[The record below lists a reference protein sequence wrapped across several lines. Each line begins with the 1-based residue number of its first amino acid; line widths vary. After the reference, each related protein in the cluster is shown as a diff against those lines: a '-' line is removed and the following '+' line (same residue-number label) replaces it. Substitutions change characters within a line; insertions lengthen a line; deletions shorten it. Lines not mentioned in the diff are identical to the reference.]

1 MILDA
6 NLDASKLWQKAQP
19 LLEQNIRGIPYTN
32 FILKLTPI
40 DIIDNILVLKV
51 TESFIKST
59 IDNKYS
65 QTVLEVINQ
74 LDKNIKGIEIILN
87 ENDIKNPSKHQSA
100 NARRLE
106 ANLNQK
112 YIFDSF
118 VSGKSNDMAYAA
130 AINVAKNPT
139 SNKYNPLFFYGGV
152 GLGKTHLMHAI
163 GNYIF
168 DENPDFKI
176 RYVAAET
183 FTNEMIAGIRTER
196 EKEFRDMYRDVD
208 LLLVDDVQFMAG
220 KEGTQEQFFHAFND
234 LYNAG
239 KQIVITSDKP
249 PKEIKK
255 LEERLVSRF
264 GMGLILDITLPDYE
278 TRTAILESKIQRD
291 NIKVPPE
298 VVRYISKNIVSNIRE
313 LEGALNKVE
322 AYAKLVGVEINMDI
336 AERSLRDLIDKDGKQ
351 EITVPFIQ
359 EVVANYYGIT
369 ADDITSKKRTTAI
382 AYPRQIAMYLSRKM
396 LELST
401 PKIGELFGG
410 RDHSTIIHGC
420 DKIVKDLENN
430 TKLQKEITEIEN
442 KIKD

>member
-1 MILDA
+1 MSLEAENI
-6 NLDASKLWQKAQP
+6 WMKAIP
-19 LLEQNIRGIPYTN
+19 ILEQKIMGLPYTN
-32 FILKLTPI
+32 FILKLSPFN
-40 DIIDNILVLKV
+40 IIDGCLILKAN
-51 TESFIKST
+51 ESFIKNMVE
-59 IDNKYS
+59 NKYLD
-65 QTVLEVINQ
+65 TIRTTIIQ
-74 LDKNIKGIEIILN
+74 LDKDIKNIEIIVN
-87 ENDIKNPSKHQSA
+87 EKEINSAVNHQSSSS
-100 NARRLE
+100 RRAE
-106 ANLNQK
+106 ANLNSR

-118 VSGKSNDMAYAA
+118 VSGRSNDLAYAA
-130 AINVAKNPT
+130 AMSVAKSPRA
-139 SNKYNPLFFYGGV
+139 NKYNPLFLYGGV

-163 GNYIF
+163 GNYII

-176 RYVAAET
+176 KYIQAET
-183 FTNEMIAGIRTER
+183 FTNEMISGIRN
-196 EKEFRDMYRDVD
+196 EKEAEFREMYREVD
-208 LLLVDDVQFMAG
+208 LLLVDDVQFLGG
-220 KEGTQEQFFHAFND
+220 KESTQDQFFHAFND
-234 LYNAG
+234 LYNDG
-239 KQIVITSDKP
+239 KQIVLTSDKP

-255 LEERLVSRF
+255 LEDRLVSRF
-264 GMGLILDITLPDYE
+264 GMGLIIDITLPDYE
-278 TRTAILESKIQRD
+278 TRIAILESKIQRD
-291 NIKVPPE
+291 KLEVPAE

-322 AYAKLVGVEINMDI
+322 AYAKLVGVDINMEI
-336 AERSLRDLIDKDGKQ
+336 AERSLRDLIDKEGKQ

-420 DKIVKDLENN
+420 DKIVKDLESNQ
-430 TKLQKEITEIEN
+430 KLQKEINEIEN

>member
-1 MILDA
+1 MSLEVE
-6 NLDASKLWQKAQP
+6 NLWLKAQP
-19 LLEQNIRGIPYTN
+19 LLEENIMGIPYTN
-32 FILKLTPI
+32 YIKKLVPL
-40 DIIDNILVLKV
+40 DIVDDTLVLKAA
-51 TESFIKST
+51 ESFIKST
-59 IDNKYS
+59 VESKYLEIVKDIIT
-65 QTVLEVINQ
+65 QT
-74 LDKNIKGIEIILN
+74 DKNIKNIEIVLN
-87 ENDIKNPSKHQSA
+87 EKDMSNPNKNKSTNSRRQEASL
-100 NARRLE
+100 NAR
-106 ANLNQK
+106 

-118 VSGKSNDMAYAA
+118 VMGKSNDMAYAA
-130 AINVAKNPT
+130 AMNVAKNPT

-163 GNYIF
+163 GNYVF

-176 RYVAAET
+176 KYVAAET
-183 FTNEMIAGIRTER
+183 FTNEMIAGIRNER

-239 KQIVITSDKP
+239 KQIVLTSDKP

-255 LEERLVSRF
+255 LEDRLVSRF

-291 NIKVPPE
+291 KLKVPPE
-298 VVRYISKNIVSNIRE
+298 VVRYISKHIVSNIRE
-313 LEGALNKVE
+313 LEGALNKVD

-369 ADDITSKKRTTAI
+369 ADDITSKKRTATI

-420 DKIVKDLENN
+420 EKIAKDLESS
-430 TKLQKEITEIEN
+430 TKLQKEIADIEN
-442 KIKD
+442 RIKE

>member
-1 MILDA
+1 MSLDA
-6 NLDASKLWQKAQP
+6 NNIWQLALP
-19 LLEQNIRGIPYTN
+19 SLEQTIAGIPYVN
-32 FILKLTPI
+32 FIKNLTPI
-40 DIIDNILVLKV
+40 DIINNTLILKTTDV
-51 TESFIKST
+51 FIKNT
-59 IDNKYS
+59 VEMKYIDTVKDAIIQIDNN
-65 QTVLEVINQ
+65 I
-74 LDKNIKGIEIILN
+74 KNIEIVIN
-87 ENDIKNPSKHQSA
+87 ENDIKNPINNQSL
-100 NARRLE
+100 NMRRSE
-106 ANLNQK
+106 TGLNSK

-130 AINVAKNPT
+130 AISVAKSPT
-139 SNKYNPLFFYGGV
+139 ANKYNPLFLYGGV

-163 GNYIF
+163 GNYVF
-168 DENPDFKI
+168 DENPNFKI
-176 RYVAAET
+176 KYIAAET
-183 FTNEMIAGIRTER
+183 FTNEMIAGIRNER

-234 LYNAG
+234 IYNAG
-239 KQIVITSDKP
+239 KQIVLTSDKP

-255 LEERLVSRF
+255 LEDRLVSRF
-264 GMGLILDITLPDYE
+264 GMGLIIDITLPDYE

-291 NIKVPPE
+291 SIKVPSE

-430 TKLQKEITEIEN
+430 PKLQKDINDIEN
-442 KIKD
+442 RIKD

>member
-1 MILDA
+1 MSLEVE
-6 NLDASKLWQKAQP
+6 NLWLKAQP
-19 LLEQNIRGIPYTN
+19 LLEENIMGIPYTN
-32 FILKLTPI
+32 YIKKLTPL
-40 DIIDNILVLKV
+40 DIVDDTLILKAA
-51 TESFIKST
+51 ESFIKST
-59 IDNKYS
+59 VESKYLEIVKDIIT
-65 QTVLEVINQ
+65 QT
-74 LDKNIKGIEIILN
+74 DKNVKNIEIVLN
-87 ENDIKNPSKHQSA
+87 EKDMSNPHKHQST
-100 NARRLE
+100 NSRRQE
-106 ANLNQK
+106 ANLNSR

-118 VSGKSNDMAYAA
+118 VMGKSNDMAYAA
-130 AINVAKNPT
+130 AMNVARNPK
-139 SNKYNPLFFYGGV
+139 SNNYNPLFLYGGV

-163 GNYIF
+163 GNYVF
-168 DENPDFKI
+168 DDNPDFKI
-176 RYVAAET
+176 KYVAAET
-183 FTNEMIAGIRTER
+183 FTNEMIAGIRNER

-239 KQIVITSDKP
+239 KQIVLTSDKP
-249 PKEIKK
+249 PREIKK

-291 NIKVPPE
+291 KIKVPTE
-298 VVRYISKNIVSNIRE
+298 VVRYISKHIVSNIRE
-313 LEGALNKVE
+313 LEGALNKVD

-359 EVVANYYGIT
+359 EVVANYYSIT
-369 ADDITSKKRTTAI
+369 ADDITSKKRTATI

-420 DKIVKDLENN
+420 EKIAKDLEANP
-430 TKLQKEITEIEN
+430 KLQKEIADIEN
-442 KIKD
+442 RIKE

>member
-1 MILDA
+1 M
-6 NLDASKLWQKAQP
+6 SSEVEKLWLKALP
-19 LLEQNIRGIPYTN
+19 ILEKNIMEIPYSN
-32 FILKLTPI
+32 YIKKLQPI
-40 DIIDNILVLKV
+40 SIVNDILVLKSP
-51 TESFIKST
+51 ESFIKST
-59 IDNKYS
+59 VESKYIS
-65 QTVLEVINQ
+65 TVKDVIMK
-74 LDKNIKGIEIILN
+74 LDKNIKYIEIILN
-87 ENDIKNPSKHQSA
+87 EADMTNPHKHQSS
-100 NARRLE
+100 NSRRRE
-106 ANLNQK
+106 AKLNSK

-139 SNKYNPLFFYGGV
+139 ANKYNPLFLYGGV

-163 GNYIF
+163 GNYVF
-168 DENPDFKI
+168 DENPEFKI
-176 RYVAAET
+176 RYIAAET
-183 FTNEMIAGIRTER
+183 FTNEMIAGIRNES

-234 LYNAG
+234 LYNSG
-239 KQIVITSDKP
+239 KQIVLTSDKP

-255 LEERLVSRF
+255 LEDRLVSRF
-264 GMGLILDITLPDYE
+264 GMGLLIDITLPDYE
-278 TRTAILESKIQRD
+278 TRMAILESKIYTD
-291 NIKVPPE
+291 KLKVPPE
-298 VVRYISKNIVSNIRE
+298 VLRYISKHIVSNIRE
-313 LEGALNKVE
+313 LEGALNKVD
-322 AYAKLVGVEINMDI
+322 AYSKLVGVEINMDI

-359 EVVANYYGIT
+359 EVVSNYYGIT
-369 ADDITSKKRTTAI
+369 ADDITSKKRTAAI

-420 DKIVKDLENN
+420 DKIAKDLENSP
-430 TKLQKEITEIEN
+430 KLQKEIAEIEN

>member
-1 MILDA
+1 MSLEVE
-6 NLDASKLWQKAQP
+6 NLWLKAQP
-19 LLEQNIRGIPYTN
+19 LLEENIMGIPYTN
-32 FILKLTPI
+32 YIKKLTPL
-40 DIIDNILVLKV
+40 DIVDNTLILKA

-59 IDNKYS
+59 VESKYLDTVKDIIT
-65 QTVLEVINQ
+65 QT
-74 LDKNIKGIEIILN
+74 DKNVKNIEIVLN
-87 ENDIKNPSKHQSA
+87 EKDIANPNKNKSVNS
-100 NARRLE
+100 RRQE
-106 ANLNQK
+106 ANLNAR

-118 VSGKSNDMAYAA
+118 VMGKSNDMAYAA
-130 AINVAKNPT
+130 AMNVAKNPT
-139 SNKYNPLFFYGGV
+139 SNKYNPLFLYGGV
-152 GLGKTHLMHAI
+152 GLGKTHLMHAV
-163 GNYIF
+163 GNYVF

-176 RYVAAET
+176 KYIAAET
-183 FTNEMIAGIRTER
+183 FTNEMIAGIRNER

-249 PKEIKK
+249 PKEIKR
-255 LEERLVSRF
+255 LEDRLVSRF

-291 NIKVPPE
+291 KLKVPPE
-298 VVRYISKNIVSNIRE
+298 VVRYISKHIVSNIRE
-313 LEGALNKVE
+313 LEGALNKVD

-359 EVVANYYGIT
+359 EVVANYYSIT
-369 ADDITSKKRTTAI
+369 AEDITSKKRTATI

-420 DKIVKDLENN
+420 DKIAKDLEAN
-430 TKLQKEITEIEN
+430 TKLQKEIADIEN
-442 KIKD
+442 RIKE

>member
-1 MILDA
+1 MSLEVE
-6 NLDASKLWQKAQP
+6 NLWLKAQP
-19 LLEQNIRGIPYTN
+19 LLEENIMGIPYTN
-32 FILKLTPI
+32 YIRKLTPL
-40 DIIDNILVLKV
+40 DIVDGTLILKA

-59 IDNKYS
+59 VESKYLEIVRDIIT
-65 QTVLEVINQ
+65 QT
-74 LDKNIKGIEIILN
+74 DKSVRNIEIVLN
-87 ENDIKNPSKHQSA
+87 EKDMESPHKHQSTA
-100 NARRLE
+100 SRRQE
-106 ANLNQK
+106 ANLNSR

-118 VSGKSNDMAYAA
+118 VMGKSNDMAYAA
-130 AINVAKNPT
+130 AINVARNPK
-139 SNKYNPLFFYGGV
+139 SNNYNPLFLYGGV

-163 GNYIF
+163 GNYVF
-168 DENPDFKI
+168 DDNPDFKI
-176 RYVAAET
+176 KYVAAET
-183 FTNEMIAGIRTER
+183 FTNEMITAIRNQR
-196 EKEFRDMYRDVD
+196 EKEFRDIYRDVD

-239 KQIVITSDKP
+239 KQIVLTSDKP

-255 LEERLVSRF
+255 LEDRLASRF
-264 GMGLILDITLPDYE
+264 GMGLMLDITLPDYE

-291 NIKVPPE
+291 KLKVPPE
-298 VVRYISKNIVSNIRE
+298 VVRYISKHIVSNIRE
-313 LEGALNKVE
+313 LEGALNKVD

-359 EVVANYYGIT
+359 EVVANYYSIT
-369 ADDITSKKRTTAI
+369 ADDITSKKRTAKI

-420 DKIVKDLENN
+420 EKIAKDLETSTN
-430 TKLQKEITEIEN
+430 LQKEIADIEN
-442 KIKD
+442 RIKE

>member
-1 MILDA
+1 MILEAD
-6 NLDASKLWQKAQP
+6 LEASKLWQKAQP

-32 FILKLTPI
+32 FIKKLTPI

-51 TESFIKST
+51 SESFIKST
-59 IDNKYS
+59 IDNKYA

-74 LDKNIKGIEIILN
+74 LDKTIKGIEIILN
-87 ENDIKNPSKHQSA
+87 DSDIKNASKHQSA
-100 NARRLE
+100 NVRRLE
-106 ANLNQK
+106 ANLNPK

-168 DENPDFKI
+168 DEDPDFKI

-239 KQIVITSDKP
+239 KQIVLTSDKP

-291 NIKVPPE
+291 NIKIPPE

-369 ADDITSKKRTTAI
+369 ADDITSKKRTTAV

-430 TKLQKEITEIEN
+430 VKLQKEITEIEN

>member
-1 MILDA
+1 MSLEA
-6 NLDASKLWQKAQP
+6 EKLWLKAQP
-19 LLEQNIRGIPYTN
+19 LLEENIMGIPYTN
-32 FILKLTPI
+32 YIKKLKPL
-40 DIIDNILVLKV
+40 DIVGDTLVLKA

-59 IDNKYS
+59 VESKY
-65 QTVLEVINQ
+65 LEIVKDIITQ
-74 LDKNIKGIEIILN
+74 IDKNINNLEIVLN
-87 ENDIKNPSKHQSA
+87 EKDMSNPNKHKST
-100 NARRLE
+100 NSRRQE
-106 ANLNQK
+106 ANLNSR

-130 AINVAKNPT
+130 AMNVAKNPT

-163 GNYIF
+163 GNYVL
-168 DENPDFKI
+168 DDNSDFKI
-176 RYVAAET
+176 KYVASET
-183 FTNEMIAGIRTER
+183 FTNEMIAGIRNER

-220 KEGTQEQFFHAFND
+220 KEGTQEQFFHAFNE
-234 LYNAG
+234 LHNAG
-239 KQIVITSDKP
+239 KQIVLTSDKP

-255 LEERLVSRF
+255 LEDRLVSRF
-264 GMGLILDITLPDYE
+264 GMGLMLDITLPDYE

-291 NIKVPPE
+291 KLKVPPE
-298 VVRYISKNIVSNIRE
+298 VVRYISKHIVSNIRE
-313 LEGALNKVE
+313 LEGALNKVD

-336 AERSLRDLIDKDGKQ
+336 AERSLKDLIDKDGRQ

-369 ADDITSKKRTTAI
+369 ADDITSKKRTATI

-420 DKIVKDLENN
+420 EKIAKDLETS
-430 TKLQKEITEIEN
+430 TKLQTDIADIEN
-442 KIKD
+442 NIKE

>member
-1 MILDA
+1 MILEADIE
-6 NLDASKLWQKAQP
+6 ASKLWQKAQP

-32 FILKLTPI
+32 FIKKLTPI

-74 LDKNIKGIEIILN
+74 IDKSIKGIEIILN
-87 ENDIKNPSKHQSA
+87 ENDIKNASKHQST

-106 ANLNQK
+106 ANLNPK

-168 DENPDFKI
+168 DENADFKI

-183 FTNEMIAGIRTER
+183 FTNEMISGIRNER

>member
-1 MILDA
+1 MILEAD
-6 NLDASKLWQKAQP
+6 LEASKLWQKAQP

-32 FILKLTPI
+32 FIKKLTPI
-40 DIIDNILVLKV
+40 DIIDSILVLKV

-59 IDNKYS
+59 IDNKYA

-74 LDKNIKGIEIILN
+74 LDKTIKGIEIILN
-87 ENDIKNPSKHQSA
+87 ENDIKNPSKNQST

-106 ANLNQK
+106 SNLNPK

-369 ADDITSKKRTTAI
+369 ADDITSKKRTTAV